1 MQRPRSTVTT
11 KPSAAPEW
19 LGRIR
24 VRGRLDRGALGQVC
38 ALLAQ
43 IPHDARVVVD
53 LAHVREA
60 VPCMLAR
67 LGEELTARIRAGRSI
82 LVRGLTRSQVKLL
95 AVVHPGWAP

>member
-1 MQRPRSTVTT
+1 V
-11 KPSAAPEW
+11 
-19 LGRIR
+19 IR

-95 AVVHPGWAP
+95 ALVHPGWAP